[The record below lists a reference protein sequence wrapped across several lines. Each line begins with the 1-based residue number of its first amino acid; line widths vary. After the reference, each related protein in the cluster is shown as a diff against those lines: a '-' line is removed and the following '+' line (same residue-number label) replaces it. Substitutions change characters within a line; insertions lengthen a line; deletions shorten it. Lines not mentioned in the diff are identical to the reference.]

1 MRGWMGAALG
11 CLALGAAPPAFAQ
24 DFGRIASEALH
35 QRLPGDSQNLSKRDL
50 VAGLKEALTTGTKA
64 ASRRIGVRD
73 GYYGDAGIRVP
84 LPGVLADAQKRLK
97 PFGMS
102 GPLDD
107 LHLRMNRA
115 AEATAPTA
123 QKLVLEAIRTMTV
136 EDALG
141 LLRGADMSATE
152 FLRRKTE
159 VNLAAAFRPYVE
171 AALADAG
178 ALVALDTA
186 VAKYGAG
193 LVQKDAKGWLT
204 DHAVAGALNGL
215 FYYVALEEQ
224 AIRRDPASRTSDL
237 LKRVFGG

>member
-1 MRGWMGAALG
+1 
-11 CLALGAAPPAFAQ
+11 
-24 DFGRIASEALH
+24 
-35 QRLPGDSQNLSKRDL
+35 
-50 VAGLKEALTTGTKA
+50 
-64 ASRRIGVRD
+64 
-73 GYYGDAGIRVP
+73 
-84 LPGVLADAQKRLK
+84 
-97 PFGMS
+97 
-102 GPLDD
+102 
-107 LHLRMNRA
+107 
-115 AEATAPTA
+115 
-123 QKLVLEAIRTMTV
+123 
-136 EDALG
+136 
-141 LLRGADMSATE
+141 MSATE